1 MGVALATVLSGYTI
15 GPMYPPADTELWL
28 SPGGM
33 DIYLL
38 DQVLRGRVR
47 PGMRIL
53 DAGCGAGR
61 NLIHFLRSGYEVFGV
76 DSAPGAIEGVRRLA
90 AELAPRMAPSNFRAE
105 RIEESSFPDESADV
119 VISCAVLHFARGDHE
134 FEAAL
139 RGCWR
144 VLARGGV
151 FFCRLAST
159 IGMPDR
165 FQQIDG
171 RRYLQ
176 PDGGERYLVDEELL
190 MARSVELGGELLD
203 PLKTTVVQDRRCMTT
218 WVLGKPG

>member
-1 MGVALATVLSGYTI
+1 MCSLADQEVC
-15 GPMYPPADTELWL
+15 L
-28 SPGGM
+28 SPAGM

-53 DAGCGAGR
+53 EAGCGSGR
-61 NLIHFLRSGYEVFGV
+61 NLVHFLRSGYEVFGV
-76 DSAPGAIEGVRRLA
+76 DPAPGAVEGVRRLA
-90 AELAPRMAPSNFRAE
+90 SELAPRTPPSNFRTE
-105 RIEESSFPDESADV
+105 RIEESTFPDESSDL
-119 VISCAVLHFARGDHE
+119 VISCAVLHFARSDHE

-144 VLARGGV
+144 VLARGGI

-165 FQQIDG
+165 FRHLEG
-171 RRYLQ
+171 RRFLQ
-176 PDGGERYLVDEELL
+176 PDGSERYLVDEEMLL
-190 MARSVELGGELLD
+190 AKSTELGGELLD

-218 WVLGKPG
+218 WVLGKPE